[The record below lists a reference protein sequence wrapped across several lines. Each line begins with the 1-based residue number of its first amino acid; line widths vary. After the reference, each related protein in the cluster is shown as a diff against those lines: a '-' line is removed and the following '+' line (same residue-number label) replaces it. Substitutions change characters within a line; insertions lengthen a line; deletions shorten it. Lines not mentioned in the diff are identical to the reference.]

1 MKKKQKQKKKNSNN
15 YVLLNG
21 NMNKLLKLVS
31 ISPED
36 NFIQILTSRLH
47 FENPISKFDS
57 NKINKFKLFSSYTS
71 KSSHK

>member
-1 MKKKQKQKKKNSNN
+1 MKKKQNKKINSNN

-36 NFIQILTSRLH
+36 NFIQILPSRLH

-57 NKINKFKLFSSYTS
+57 N
-71 KSSHK
+71 